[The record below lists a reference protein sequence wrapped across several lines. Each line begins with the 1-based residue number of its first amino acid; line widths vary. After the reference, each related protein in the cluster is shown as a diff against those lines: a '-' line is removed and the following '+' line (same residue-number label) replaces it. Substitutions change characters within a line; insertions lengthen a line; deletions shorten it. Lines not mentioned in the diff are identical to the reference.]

1 MDKFNK
7 IKEEIKNTIKN
18 SKSPGDSEHS
28 IICLKWLLKINPE
41 STEEVQI
48 AALAHDIDRAVDP
61 RILWEEGKESYA
73 EYKQRH
79 AIRSSN
85 LIVDIMKKYDYS
97 EESINK
103 VKEMVKNHEIGGDEE
118 TDQLRDADSITYFE
132 LNVPSYLEERGFEK
146 TKNKIKFMYERA
158 SDKARSLIKEL
169 KLSPEVNEV
178 FEAALK
184 EIGV

>member
-1 MDKFNK
+1 MNKFNQ

-28 IICLKWLLKINPE
+28 IICLKWLLKIN
-41 STEEVQI
+41 SNATEEAQI

-61 RILWEEGKESYA
+61 RVLWKEGKETYA

-79 AIRSSN
+79 AARSSE
-85 LIVDIMKKYDYS
+85 LIGNIMKKHGYS

-103 VKEMVKNHEIGGDEE
+103 VKKMVKNHEVGGDEE

-132 LNVPSYLEERGFEK
+132 LNVFSYLEERGFEK

-158 SDKARSLIKEL
+158 SNRARELIKEL
-169 KLSPEVNEV
+169 DLSPEVDKV
-178 FEAALK
+178 FEVVLK
-184 EIGV
+184 EL